1 MDGASKFVRGDA
13 IAGIIILAV
22 NIFGGIVLGV
32 TRHDMSLAAAANVF
46 TKLSVGDGLVS
57 QIPALVVSLAAGLLV
72 SKGGTRGSA
81 DQAFFSQLGRYPRA
95 LLLAGI
101 LMGAMSLVP
110 GLPFATLAMFS
121 GVLIFASFA
130 IPGQIARAT
139 AEAAAAAQR
148 SRDTDAEAAGA
159 SVKDQLRAAVIELSI
174 GRQLANAVMPSHE
187 ELAQRV
193 TRIRLKFASSYGF
206 VVPEIK
212 LSSPLDLSPRRYQIR
227 IHGAAAASAEIPADE
242 RLIIYGDGPKPD
254 FPGTETVEPAYGLP
268 AMWISPSYVEEA
280 SRSGFSPI
288 DPASIVL
295 THLSET
301 VRNNLAQLFS
311 YRDMQALLEGLD
323 PEYRK
328 LLDEICPSV
337 ITRSGLQAV
346 LKLLLNERV
355 TIRNLNLILEAV
367 SEIAPHSRRPEQI
380 AEHVR
385 IRLAAQICD
394 ELVVNGAIPVIRL
407 GARWDQAF
415 HERLKP
421 DPRGGGTEFDVDP
434 AMVEQFAREAVG
446 VIRKHM
452 THGDRFALLTTP
464 DARPYVRMI
473 IERSFAMLPVLSN
486 LEIARGIELRVL
498 GSIS

>member
-13 IAGIIILAV
+13 IAGIIILVV
-22 NIFGGIVLGV
+22 NIFGGIIIGV
-32 TRHDMSLAAAANVF
+32 TRHDMSIAYAANVF

-57 QIPALVVSLAAGLLV
+57 QIPALLVSLAAGLLV

-81 DQAFFSQLGRYPRA
+81 NHAFFSQLGRYPRA
-95 LLLAGI
+95 LLLAGV
-101 LMGAMSLVP
+101 LMGALSLAP
-110 GLPFATLAMFS
+110 GLPFLTLATFA
-121 GVLIFASFA
+121 GLLIFASLA
-130 IPGQIARAT
+130 IPRQVAQA
-139 AEAAAAAQR
+139 AAAAAAQKL
-148 SRDTDAEAAGA
+148 SETEVESAGA
-159 SVKDQLRAAVIELSI
+159 SVKEKLRTASIELGI
-174 GRQLANAVMPSHE
+174 GRQLATAVMPSHD
-187 ELAQRV
+187 ELSQRV
-193 TRIRLKFASSYGF
+193 TRMRIKFATSYGF

-212 LSSPLDLSPRRYQIR
+212 LSSPLDMPPRRYQIR
-227 IHGAAAASAEIPADE
+227 IHGAAAAGAEIPTDE

-254 FPGTETVEPAYGLP
+254 FPGTETVEPAFGLP
-268 AMWISPSYVEEA
+268 AMWISPSYLDEA
-280 SRSGFSPI
+280 SRCGYSPI

-311 YRDMQALLEGLD
+311 YKDMQALLDGVD

-328 LLDEICPSV
+328 LLDEICPSM

-346 LKLLLNERV
+346 FKLLLSERV

-385 IRLAAQICD
+385 VRLAAQICD
-394 ELVVNGAIPVIRL
+394 ELLVDGALPVIRL

-415 HERLKP
+415 HEKLKT
-421 DPRGGGTEFDVDP
+421 DARREVVEFDIDP
-434 AMVEQFAREAVG
+434 VMVESFVREAVTA
-446 VIRKHM
+446 IRARM
-452 THGDRFALLTTP
+452 TQGERFALLTMP

-473 IERSFAMLPVLSN
+473 IERYFPMLPVISN
-486 LEIARGIELRVL
+486 LEVARGIDLRVL
-498 GSIS
+498 ASIS